1 MQTHILFYLSLT
13 WIRLSQDI
21 AKAKDTGD
29 PKWKINV
36 NQNITATKGSN
47 IIIFCTFETP
57 PEQKTNITVYWKTNG
72 RSSCSRNDNDKL
84 AFAFH
89 PSSSCIDPH
98 FQGRTKLIGEASDGN
113 CSLQIFNIRKTEP
126 SIYVRVSGRS
136 NYYSFKKHA
145 VKFYVDEKNLSS
157 LSHTDY
163 PSFEFT
169 TSAMPDVHDDGNIKM
184 YLAIFVPLPIILII
198 AAAGIVAYK
207 TYKRSHMMK
216 RQESG
221 YYANFKRTSSTPH
234 KSEPLCE
241 TSNKMPTDAKVI
253 DEPIYLNLQTSANE
267 MDQRVETVENIYGNV
282 DYTI

>member
-1 MQTHILFYLSLT
+1 MQLPILFYLT
-13 WIRLSQDI
+13 VMWILLSQ
-21 AKAKDTGD
+21 AKDTGD

-145 VKFYVDEKNLSS
+145 VKFYVDEKNL
-157 LSHTDY
+157 
-163 PSFEFT
+163 

-207 TYKRSHMMK
+207 TYKRSHTFK

-221 YYANFKRTSSTPH
+221 YYANFRQASSTTA
-234 KSEPLCE
+234 KSESICE
-241 TSNKMPTDAKVI
+241 TSNQINPDPNVY
-253 DEPIYLNLQTSANE
+253 EPIYLNIQISANQ
-267 MDQRVETVENIYGNV
+267 MDQQVEL
-282 DYTI
+282 